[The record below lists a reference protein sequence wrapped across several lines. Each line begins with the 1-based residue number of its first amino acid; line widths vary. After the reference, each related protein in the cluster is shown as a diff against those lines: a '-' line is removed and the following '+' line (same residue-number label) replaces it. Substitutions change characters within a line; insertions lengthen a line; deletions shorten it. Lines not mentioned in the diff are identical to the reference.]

1 MDGPLVSFVI
11 PCYKLAHYLRPCLD
25 SLLGQTYRNLE
36 LLIMD
41 DCSPDDTPAV
51 AASYSDARVR
61 YFRNDPNLGHLR
73 NYNKGI
79 GLARGDYIWLVSAD
93 DCLRSKDAV
102 GRFVALMEQDPRLAY
117 VFCSAMGLGENGDET
132 GVVEWARPFTKDVV
146 LEGRRFLATLAEG
159 NCVSA
164 PSVMVRR
171 RCYEAAG
178 NFPLDLPHA
187 GDWYLWCAFAFC
199 GEVGYLNEPMVCYR
213 IHGSN
218 MSSTLIAGMR
228 HVVREDQA
236 KVRWRLKDM
245 AEKAGFPEVARIC
258 LERLAKQYS
267 VDLAEA
273 APTPTCES
281 MVESVEAILERHAR
295 VEEREAL
302 RTRIFGLLADRLFG
316 LERFADAAYFYRR
329 ALRRSPQRW
338 NYAAKLALLKLGR
351 SGVFVRRAAGRARRM
366 LTHE

>member
-25 SLLGQTYRNLE
+25 SLLGQTYKNLE

-51 AASYSDARVR
+51 AASYSDARMR

-79 GLARGDYIWLVSAD
+79 GMARGDYIWLISAD
-93 DCLRSKDAV
+93 DCLRSTDV
-102 GRFVALMEQDPRLAY
+102 VEQFVSLMEQNSRLAY
-117 VFCSAMGLGENGDET
+117 VFCPAMGLSENGDET
-132 GVVEWARPFTKDVV
+132 GVVEWTRPFTKNII
-146 LEGRRFLATLAEG
+146 LEGRQFLATLAQG
-159 NCVSA
+159 NCVAA

-171 RCYEAAG
+171 RCYETAG
-178 NFPLDLPHA
+178 KFPLDLPHA

-199 GEVGYLNEPMVCYR
+199 GDVAYLKEPMVCYR

-218 MSSTLIAGMR
+218 MSSMLIAGKR

-236 KVRWRLKDM
+236 GLRWLLKDM
-245 AEKAGFPEVARIC
+245 AENAGFSEVARIC
-258 LERLAKQYS
+258 VERLAKQYS

-273 APTPTCES
+273 APTRTCES
-281 MVESVEAILERHAR
+281 MVESIEAILERHAR
-295 VEEREAL
+295 AEEREAL
-302 RTRIFGLLADRLFG
+302 RTRIFGLLGDRLFG
-316 LERFADAAYFYRR
+316 RDRFIDAAYFYQQ
-329 ALRRSPQRW
+329 ALRCSPQRW
-338 NYAAKLALLKLGR
+338 AYAAKLALLKMGH
-351 SGVFVRRAAGRARRM
+351 SGVLMRRAVGRVRRM

>member
-1 MDGPLVSFVI
+1 M
-11 PCYKLAHYLRPCLD
+11 
-25 SLLGQTYRNLE
+25 
-36 LLIMD
+36 
-41 DCSPDDTPAV
+41 
-51 AASYSDARVR
+51 R

-79 GLARGDYIWLVSAD
+79 GLARGDYIWLISAD

-102 GRFVALMEQDPRLAY
+102 GRFVALMEQNSRLAY
-117 VFCSAMGLGENGDET
+117 VFSPAMGLGENGDET
-132 GVVEWARPFTKDVV
+132 GVVEWARPFRKDVTI
-146 LEGRRFLATLAEG
+146 EGRRFLATLAEG

-178 NFPLDLPHA
+178 KFPLDLPHA

-199 GEVGYLNEPMVCYR
+199 GEVAYLDEPVVFYR
-213 IHGSN
+213 MHTAN
-218 MSSTLIAGMR
+218 MSSGLHAGKR

-273 APTPTCES
+273 APARTCES
-281 MVESVEAILERHAR
+281 MVESIEAILKRHAR
-295 VEEREAL
+295 VEEREGL
-302 RTRIFGLLADRLFG
+302 RARTFGLLADRLFG

-338 NYAAKLALLKLGR
+338 TYAAKLALLKMGH
-351 SGVFVRRAAGRARRM
+351 SGAIVRRAAGRVRRM